1 MCARLRT
8 ILTRTFPRFAAGTAV
23 LCGLWLC
30 ASGGYA
36 AEVTYADL
44 APIVA
49 ARCVVCHSGVAAPL
63 SLQLDSLENLL
74 SGSQNGLVVNAGD
87 PSSSELIRR
96 IKGLRMPRM
105 PMTGPPDDR
114 EAAHRECGTTGTG

>member
-8 ILTRTFPRFAAGTAV
+8 ILTRTFPRFAAGTVA
-23 LCGLWLC
+23 LCGVGL
-30 ASGGYA
+30 
-36 AEVTYADL
+36 
-44 APIVA
+44 
-49 ARCVVCHSGVAAPL
+49 AAPL